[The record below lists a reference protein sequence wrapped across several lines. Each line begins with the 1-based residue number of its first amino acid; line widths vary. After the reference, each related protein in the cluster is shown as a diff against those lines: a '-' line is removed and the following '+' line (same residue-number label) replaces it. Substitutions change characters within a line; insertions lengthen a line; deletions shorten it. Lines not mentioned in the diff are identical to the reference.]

1 MTLSEKIK
9 NDFKKA
15 LKERKENELNVL
27 RYLMAILKNEL
38 IAKKEDLS
46 EEEILNVISKEVK
59 KRQESLEIYLKANRE
74 ELAEK
79 EKLEIVFLEKYLPEK
94 MDPDRLEVLVSETI
108 NELGA
113 KDKSQMGQVIKAVMS
128 KAKGQA
134 DGRKVSEIVIKM
146 LT

>member
-1 MTLSEKIK
+1 MSLGERIK
-9 NDFKKA
+9 SDFKKA

-27 RYLMAILKNEL
+27 RYLMAVLKNES

-46 EEEILNVISKEVK
+46 DDEILNVISREIK
-59 KRQESLEIYLKANRE
+59 KCQESLDIYLKANRE

-94 MDPDRLEVLVSETI
+94 MDPVQLEVLVSETI

-113 KDKSQMGQVIKAVMS
+113 KDKSQMGQVIKSVMS
-128 KAKGQA
+128 KAKGQT
-134 DGRKVSEIVIKM
+134 DGKKVSEIVIKM